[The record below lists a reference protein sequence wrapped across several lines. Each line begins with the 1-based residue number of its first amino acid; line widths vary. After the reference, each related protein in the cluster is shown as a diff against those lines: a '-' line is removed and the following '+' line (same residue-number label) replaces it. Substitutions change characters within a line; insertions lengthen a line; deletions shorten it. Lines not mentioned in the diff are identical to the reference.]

1 MIFRGEEERTAIPL
15 RGMVQRFAFVLLTG
29 AAIMVLVLGKVE
41 NPLVERIRWTLFE
54 VSAPVLEV
62 LSRPVVAVTHL
73 VNEARSLTLI
83 RDENLGCK
91 KAVYEAINWFFENE
105 SEGII
110 LEDDLLPSQSFF
122 WYCQELLDYYRD
134 DNRIMHIGGSNF
146 QFGRNRSP
154 YDYYFSRYA
163 HVWGWATWKKSWQH
177 YKDID
182 YWSSK
187 KLKELFT
194 SLESSKD
201 FIKYWNNEMQKVKS
215 GKIDTW
221 DYQWT
226 FTCWEKNGLS
236 ILPDI
241 NLVSN
246 IGFGKNATHTKKFN
260 PVSNIPNQEICFP
273 LHHPI
278 KIIRSKKRDSYTEFG
293 QFFKPFFLRLIYKFF
308 GSDRIKKNIF

>member
-1 MIFRGEEERTAIPL
+1 MLQKPIFIPH
-15 RGMVQRFAFVLLTG
+15 V
-29 AAIMVLVLGKVE
+29 
-41 NPLVERIRWTLFE
+41 PLNT
-54 VSAPVLEV
+54 PVLF
-62 LSRPVVAVTHL
+62 LIYNRPNITKKVFSEIQKAKPKRLYVAADGPPFGNMEENKL
-73 VNEARSLTLI
+73 CIDARSILNDIDWECDIKTLI

-91 KAVYEAINWFFENE
+91 KAVSEAINWFFENE

-187 KLKELFT
+187 KLKELFN
-194 SLESSKD
+194 SLGSNRD
-201 FIKYWNNEMQKVKS
+201 FVKYWNNEMQKVKS

-260 PVSNIPNQEICFP
+260 PVSNIPNQEIRFP

-278 KIIRSKKRDSYTEFG
+278 KITRSKKRDSFTEFG
-293 QFFKPFFLRLIYKFF
+293 QFFKPFFLRLIYKIFRT
-308 GSDRIKKNIF
+308 DRIKINIF